1 MYSSNN
7 PRETD
12 EDCARVFLNK
22 PGNKKEF
29 VVEMRKD
36 VGGGDLKPVYYIPS
50 HAAAA
55 SGYVD
60 GPRVEMSPKKRNML
74 LSTYNP
80 YLISYKKFC

>member
-36 VGGGDLKPVYYIPS
+36 
-50 HAAAA
+50 AAAA

-60 GPRVEMSPKKRNML
+60 GPRVGHNEPKKTKHVTFNV
-74 LSTYNP
+74 
-80 YLISYKKFC
+80 

>member
-22 PGNKKEF
+22 PGNKMEF

-60 GPRVEMSPKKRNML
+60 GPRVGHNEPKKTKHVTFNV
-74 LSTYNP
+74 
-80 YLISYKKFC
+80 